1 MRNLE
6 NGKKF
11 DFTVVEGFERVIEKL
26 RTIEN
31 AQVEIDFIL
40 DRIEKQ
46 QRKAISSKK
55 TDKIENTEILDLII
69 SELSK
74 APEGLTISE
83 LLKTNTLATYTYE
96 DKKEMKN
103 LSSSKLSAILQK
115 EIYTKDS
122 EGNKIENIDSRI
134 VRIEDKKKIIFKV
147 K

>member
-1 MRNLE
+1 MKNIE
-6 NGKKF
+6 KKF

-26 RTIEN
+26 KTIEN
-31 AQVEIDFIL
+31 AQTEIDFIL

-46 QRKAISSKK
+46 QKKATSSKK
-55 TDKIENTEILDLII
+55 VDKVENAEILDLII
-69 SELSK
+69 CELSK

-115 EIYTKDS
+115 EIYIKDS
-122 EGNKIENIDSRI
+122 EGNKIENIDSKI